1 MSKKRKKSSALPT
14 VLGVVIALALI
25 IGIAYFAAIKPLKEK
40 AVDTVAEKAIS
51 SVAQQAGVEA
61 SKAQEVYNNMSEEDK
76 KVVKDM
82 IEEHADAETVQQA
95 MEYYQDGDTEALKEM
110 AVNEFSEEEIEQIKE
125 LYLKYANNE

>member
-51 SVAQQAGVEA
+51 SVAQQDGVEA

-76 KVVKDM
+76 EVVKDM

-110 AVNEFSEEEIEQIKE
+110 ASSELSEEEIQQMKE
-125 LYLKYANNE
+125 LYQKYVAE